1 MVWQDVEMIKGR
13 PTSTSHL
20 FPDQLM
26 SLIDFGSLRAL
37 VSHSLDVKLGSGKGG
52 RNSHVGI
59 LFQACTWD
67 LESVAEL
74 WAGRI
79 GGSP

>member
-37 VSHSLDVKLGSGKGG
+37 VSHSLDVKLGSGRGA
-52 RNSHVGI
+52 GI
-59 LFQACTWD
+59 
-67 LESVAEL
+67 
-74 WAGRI
+74 
-79 GGSP
+79 PM